1 MKSAPMSISKA
12 TPETQSESLSYS
24 DGMNVALYAL
34 GPRARSR
41 AELHAHLVKRNFE
54 LSTVE
59 AVLDQLEIEGVLND
73 LEFAQLWSESR
84 QRQKKMSKRLIIQ
97 ELRVKGVSQDIIDE
111 VMEEID
117 DESEYKLAYALAERK
132 YRSCSHLEPE
142 KIYSR
147 ISGALSRKGFSG
159 GLTSRIIRELTGTNS

>member
-1 MKSAPMSISKA
+1 MSSSKLTPA
-12 TPETQSESLSYS
+12 TDSESNSYS
-24 DGMNVALYAL
+24 DAMNVALYAL
-34 GPRARSR
+34 APRARSR
-41 AELHAHLVKRNFE
+41 AELHTHLIKRNFDA
-54 LSTVE
+54 SVAE
-59 AVLDQLEIEGVLND
+59 AVLDQLEIEGLLND

-84 QRQKKMSKRLIIQ
+84 QRQKKMSKRIISQ
-97 ELRVKGVSQDIIDE
+97 ELRTKGVSQDIIDE
-111 VMEEID
+111 VIAEID

-159 GLTSRIIRELTGTNS
+159 GLTSRIIRELTGADSQ